1 MAHFGTTG
9 MKQNI
14 ITKMSQK
21 FYGKLF
27 SGHQEHIYKKWDD
40 L

>member
-1 MAHFGTTG
+1 MAHFGMIG

-14 ITKMSQK
+14 ITKMNQK

-27 SGHQEHIYKKWDD
+27 SSHQEHIQKMG
-40 L
+40 